1 MRSVFYHSLIN
12 LKARQRQRPGN
23 GQAGVTLI
31 ELMVALAIM
40 GIFGAVIMA
49 NFRGYIPR
57 YRLRTATNDLYASL
71 QLARLTAIRRH
82 LDCTVTYSGGQYV
95 VQVAGD
101 AQPLKTVTLADYKS
115 GVQFGG
121 PGGQSNVNITFNPQ
135 GFCGPGYG
143 YLTNTGNIAYYRA
156 GARNFSGGIRT
167 QKWDGSAW
175 N

>member
-1 MRSVFYHSLIN
+1 MRSVFYRNLIN
-12 LKARQRQRPGN
+12 LNEGRRRHPGN
-23 GQAGVTLI
+23 KQAGLTLI
-31 ELMVALAIM
+31 ELMVGLAIM
-40 GIFGAVIMA
+40 MIFGAVVMSS
-49 NFRGYIPR
+49 FRGYIPR

-82 LDCTVTYSGGQYV
+82 VDCTVTYSAGQYV

-101 AQPLKTVTLADYKS
+101 AQPLKTVTLAGYKS

-121 PGGQSNVNITFNPQ
+121 PGGQPNVNLTFNPQ

-143 YLTNTGNIAYYRA
+143 YLTNTGNLAYYRA
-156 GARNFSGGIRT
+156 GARNFSGGLRT
-167 QKWDGSAW
+167 QKWDGSVW